1 MKTLLKLIIVGLC
14 IWGVIHLD
22 ILLYH
27 FIVGLIPQ
35 TEWLGFIKV
44 VIVILMIMYTTGISI
59 ALMGIASIIAL
70 GILGLFMPKK
80 RSPFGNNF
88 PLKQS
93 RFQQRL
99 NALAEEK
106 KKKRENL

>member
-27 FIVGLIPQ
+27 FIVGLIPP
-35 TEWLGFIKV
+35 TVWLGFIKV

-70 GILGLFMPKK
+70 GILGLLPKK

-88 PLKQS
+88 PTKQS

>member
-14 IWGVIHLD
+14 IWGVIYLD
-22 ILLYH
+22 ILLFD
-27 FIVGLIPQ
+27 FIVGLIPK
-35 TEWLGFIKV
+35 TEWLGLIKV

-70 GILGLFMPKK
+70 EILGLFMPKK

-88 PLKQS
+88 PKKS
-93 RFQQRL
+93 RFQERL
-99 NALAEEK
+99 EALAEEK